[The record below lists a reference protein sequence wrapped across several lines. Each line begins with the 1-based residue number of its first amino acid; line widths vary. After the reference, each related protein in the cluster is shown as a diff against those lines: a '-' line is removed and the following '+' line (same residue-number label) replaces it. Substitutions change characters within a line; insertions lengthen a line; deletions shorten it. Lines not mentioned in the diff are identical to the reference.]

1 MGIVRDVLSCASL
14 AVLGAVLGPEPMTAA
29 VVGGVMATHVA
40 GHLGGELWQKIDR
53 AGAAKLLRGWRGID
67 ENHIVVQALRK
78 AHLEALRSVLK
89 NFRTAAKHWPELQ
102 AFADKVEAFAKIEW
116 TEAERLTFFRYG
128 SQTDAEYEIRRSVLN
143 TLPRNFSAALALR
156 EQQSDEK
163 QRAEV
168 FEALKKGLMEGALA
182 EIEIRTLPPGEH
194 IPPLF
199 RSIFLGTNLQQSW
212 FDYFMRDAADRLK
225 NEHAFEA
232 IWNAEQVAY
241 VRSLL

>member
-14 AVLGAVLGPEPMTAA
+14 AVLGAVLGPEPHDRRGRRRLD
-29 VVGGVMATHVA
+29 VATHVA

-182 EIEIRTLPPGEH
+182 EIEIGLCR
-194 IPPLF
+194 
-199 RSIFLGTNLQQSW
+199 RVSIFLRSSARYSW
-212 FDYFMRDAADRLK
+212 ARTCSSPGSTISCVTRQ
-225 NEHAFEA
+225 
-232 IWNAEQVAY
+232 IG
-241 VRSLL
+241 